1 MYFQSKALN
10 LQYKILHVHGQCPF
24 RKLNSTDFVCSDQHF
39 KASSFHLCTLES
51 RLCCV
56 LLVLLNSDDQNSKE
70 PESNQNLILD
80 GTAGRRLNMSLSLV
94 SAVSA
99 CTGLDECDNSTN

>member
-39 KASSFHLCTLES
+39 EASSFHLCTLES

-80 GTAGRRLNMSLSLV
+80 GTAGGPGRRLNMSLSLV

-99 CTGLDECDNSTN
+99 CTVRD